1 MPFGGRAIC
10 AAERLLKV
18 VEGAALGGE
27 ASETKAEL
35 RWRDEMGMRDL
46 ECGLSGEVLT
56 LGDCCGCGCG
66 CGCGKGADPTAAM
79 WEDDHPS
86 FEAAKPVEVVPGRSL
101 LALRC
106 DRLASAFGSTASKN
120 GVLPRYQAVGVRGD
134 RPEEGSN

>member
-35 RWRDEMGMRDL
+35 RWRDEIGMRDL
-46 ECGLSGEVLT
+46 ECGLPGDVLT
-56 LGDCCGCGCG
+56 PGDCCGCGCG
-66 CGCGKGADPTAAM
+66 CDCSKGADPAAAM
-79 WEDDHPS
+79 REGSHPN
-86 FEAAKPVEVVPGRSL
+86 FEAAKPAGVVPGRSL
-101 LALRC
+101 LTLRC

-134 RPEEGSN
+134 RPDEGSN